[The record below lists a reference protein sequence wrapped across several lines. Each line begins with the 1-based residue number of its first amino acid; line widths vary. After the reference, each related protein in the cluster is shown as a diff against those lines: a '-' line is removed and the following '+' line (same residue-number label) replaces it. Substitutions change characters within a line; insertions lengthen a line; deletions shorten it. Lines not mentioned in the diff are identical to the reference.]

1 MLIIHDLKVVALFNF
16 CAGTLIVSQMCRI
29 GVHKRLLDT
38 PNSRSSHVV
47 PTPRGGGI
55 GIVLAFLASGILF
68 SKQYP
73 LVLIGT
79 FAGVIG
85 FISDISKLS
94 SLSRLFLHGAVSMVF
109 LLTCLS
115 WQSLNPLTAIP
126 LFIFLL
132 IFLIGSAN
140 IYNFMDGING
150 IAAITALAA
159 FGFLAYFSRSQSL
172 GGSWAPVLAVAIVF
186 STLGFLPFNV
196 PVARIFMGDVGS
208 LFLGFI
214 FAAMTIV
221 LSKHLLDFL
230 CISSFL
236 FTFYADEIVTM
247 AIRLKNRENLF
258 IAHRKHFYQVL
269 ANEFGII
276 HWQVSLGYGVVQAFI
291 SIHIL
296 SLRPYGP
303 GVVAG
308 ALMAYFIVFCIANA
322 AIRCNKRIRVSQ

>member
-1 MLIIHDLKVVALFNF
+1 MFIIHDLYVVALFNF
-16 CAGTLIVSQMCRI
+16 CTGTLIVSQMCRI

-68 SKQYP
+68 SRQYP

-79 FAGVIG
+79 LAGAIG
-85 FISDISKLS
+85 FISDVSKLS
-94 SLSRLFLHGAVSMVF
+94 SLSRLFLHGAVSMIF

-115 WQSLNPLTAIP
+115 WQAFNPQQAIP

-132 IFLIGSAN
+132 IYLVGSAN

-150 IAAITALAA
+150 IAAITAMSA
-159 FGFLAYFSRSQSL
+159 FGFLAYFSRSQGM
-172 GGSWAPVLAVAIVF
+172 GGTGAPVLAVAIVF

-196 PVARIFMGDVGS
+196 PAARIFMGDVGS

-214 FAAMTIV
+214 FAAMAVV

-230 CISSFL
+230 CVSSFL
-236 FTFYADEIVTM
+236 FTFYADEMVTM

-258 IAHRKHFYQVL
+258 VAHRKHFYQVL
-269 ANEFGII
+269 ANEFGIA
-276 HWQVSLGYGVVQAFI
+276 HWKVSLGYGVVQTLI
-291 SIHIL
+291 SSHIL
-296 SLRPYGP
+296 SLRPHGP

-308 ALMAYFIVFCIANA
+308 ALMAYFIVFCAANIT
-322 AIRCNKRIRVSQ
+322 IRCNKRIRVSQ